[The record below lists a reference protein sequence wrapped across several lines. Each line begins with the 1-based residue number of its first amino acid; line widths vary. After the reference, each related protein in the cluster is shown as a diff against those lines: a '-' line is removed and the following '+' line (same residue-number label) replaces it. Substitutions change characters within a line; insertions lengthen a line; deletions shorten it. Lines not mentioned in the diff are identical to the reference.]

1 MSKILIIEDDLS
13 IRQFL
18 STLLNAQGYEIVVA
32 EDGLNGYHLALS
44 HNPDIILLDLG
55 LPDIDGMEWIKQ
67 YRELIS
73 ASIIVVT
80 AKDAHPQKV
89 DALDLG
95 ADDYLTKPFNPGEL
109 LARIRVAIRHRQHL
123 SVNKSMQTQFVYK
136 DLLVDYNHGR
146 CFLNEH
152 EVHLTPIEYQTLNYL
167 TKNQGKVCTSTMII
181 KAVWG
186 STINDSDA
194 QNLRVVMAN
203 LRRKLQ
209 QVPTH
214 PTYIVTHVG
223 VGYRFNDE

>member
-18 STLLNAQGYEIVVA
+18 ATLLRAQDYEVVVA
-32 EDGLNGYHLALS
+32 EDGLSGYHLALS

-67 YRELIS
+67 YREMFS

-109 LARIRVAIRHRQHL
+109 LARIRVAVRHRQQHTINESIL
-123 SVNKSMQTQFVYK
+123 THFEYK
-136 DLLVDYNHGR
+136 DLVVDYNHGR
-146 CFLNEH
+146 CFLNDQ
-152 EVHLTPIEYQTLNYL
+152 EVHLTPIEYQTLVYL

-181 KAVWG
+181 KAIWG
-186 STINDSDA
+186 TTINDSDA

-203 LRRKLQ
+203 LRRKLKQ
-209 QVPTH
+209 KPTQ